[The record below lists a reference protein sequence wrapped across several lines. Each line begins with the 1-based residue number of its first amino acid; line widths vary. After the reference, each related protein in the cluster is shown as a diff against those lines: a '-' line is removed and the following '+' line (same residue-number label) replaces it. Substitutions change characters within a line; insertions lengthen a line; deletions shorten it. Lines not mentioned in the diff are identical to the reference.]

1 MPKEKQSVYGRLSSY
16 VAKFGPDTFAA
27 TDSCLFCKVCQITI
41 NSEKKFNVIQHIRTY
56 KHTKGLK
63 RREYQ
68 ILEPK
73 PPSLLI
79 GLPTTRSPF
88 NTDLCEALLA
98 ANIPLNK
105 LSNSKFRTFL
115 EKYTGKNIPYETT
128 LRNEYIDDVYYMVIE
143 NIKNDIGKNKIWVSV
158 DETCDADGRIIANV
172 IVGILKPDVAGS
184 RFLVHSEE
192 TEKTN
197 HTTICKLFEKAMGI
211 IWPGDILYDNVLLFL
226 TDAAPYMVK
235 AGSVLKSLYTK
246 MVHVSCAAHG
256 IHRVA
261 EEIRARFDSVDDL
274 ISNVKKTF
282 RKAPSRVLFFK
293 TEAPGVKLP
302 PEPITT
308 RWGTWLDAAIYYCDH
323 FDTIVRIITLLNEN
337 DVVSIQKAKTCILQ
351 PNLEADLTYIKSNF
365 EVLTIANK
373 QLQEQNIPL
382 ADSLRVIESIV
393 TNCSGLKGT
402 HGLSVLKKLE
412 NVFEKNEGLNT
423 LKKISKIISQEEEP
437 TDLSVL
443 AEDITSSDLVYF
455 KHAPITSVHVERS
468 FSPYKTILA
477 DNRRTF
483 VFEHVRKQL
492 IVQCNYRGNFFLSN
506 KKHFFEIRFKYIFLI
521 FFFPERLVTS
531 Y

>member
-1 MPKEKQSVYGRLSSY
+1 MPKEKQSLYGRLSSY
-16 VAKFGPDTFAA
+16 VAKFGSDTFAA

-73 PPSLLI
+73 QSLII
-79 GLPTTRSPF
+79 GLPSRSPF

-115 EKYTGKNIPYETT
+115 EKYTGKNIPFENT
-128 LRNEYIDDVYYMVIE
+128 LRNEYIDDVYYTVIE
-143 NIKNDIGKNKIWVSV
+143 NIKNDIGKNKIWVSI
-158 DETCDADGRIIANV
+158 DETCDVDGRIIANV
-172 IVGILKPDVAGS
+172 IVGILKTDVAGS
-184 RFLVHSEE
+184 KFLVHSEE

-226 TDAAPYMVK
+226 TDAAPYMIK
-235 AGSVLKSLYTK
+235 ASSVLKSLYTK

-261 EEIRARFDSVDDL
+261 EEIRGQFHTVDDL
-274 ISNVKKTF
+274 ISSVKKTF
-282 RKAPSRVLFFK
+282 RKAPSRVLLFK
-293 TEAPGVKLP
+293 TEAPGIKLP

-308 RWGTWLDAAIYYCDH
+308 RWGTWLDAAIYYCEH
-323 FDTIVRIITLLNEN
+323 FETIVRIINLLDEN
-337 DVVSIQKAKTCILQ
+337 DVVSIQKAKLCILEPELQ
-351 PNLEADLTYIKSNF
+351 SDLIYIKSNF
-365 EVLTIANK
+365 EVLTVANK
-373 QLQEQNIPL
+373 QLQEQNVPL
-382 ADSLRVIESIV
+382 ADSLKVIESIESKFQ
-393 TNCSGLKGT
+393 NLKGT
-402 HGLSVLKKLE
+402 HGQAVLTKLE
-412 NVFEKNEGLNT
+412 NVFKKNEGLNT
-423 LKKISKIISQEEEP
+423 LKKISKIITGDEEP
-437 TDLSVL
+437 TDLNIL
-443 AEDITSSDLVYF
+443 AEDITCNDLVYF
-455 KHAPITSVHVERS
+455 KYAPITSVHIERS

-483 VFEHVRKQL
+483 IFENVRKQL
-492 IVQCNYRGNFFLSN
+492 IVQCNYR
-506 KKHFFEIRFKYIFLI
+506 
-521 FFFPERLVTS
+521 ERLVTS
-531 Y
+531 F